1 MKNISKILTS
11 MVGIMLVTLVS
22 YGQNY
27 VKTDLGVSFLSGK
40 KFIQSFDFN
49 LNRTNEVQN
58 NNGGIYFLYTA
69 TTHYYIIPTVDA
81 SIGESV
87 SAANNNI
94 VTQIVFGKVFKST
107 RHRDGSSVSEFKSSL
122 EISPTYN
129 ADKTFAEKL
138 YYVQLK
144 LTINP
149 ITSTFTGKGSK
160 YFAKQVFSFAIDPVL
175 NLGTHDS
182 QTYKME
188 KAYSAGG
195 FNTSLSLRLNK
206 LDNKDAPYTDW
217 SFKLSGDGYRLF
229 SEIPALYAKDYY
241 GQLAASVDKAVNSK
255 ISLSLAYKY
264 GNENAKYSD
273 VHSLTLGFKYKY

>member
-1 MKNISKILTS
+1 MKNRSIIFAG
-11 MVGIMLVTLVS
+11 MIGFMLVSLVS

-49 LNRTNEVQN
+49 LNRTDEVQN
-58 NNGGIYFLYTA
+58 NNGGIYFLYTT

-81 SIGESV
+81 NIGESV

-94 VTQIVFGKVFKST
+94 VTQIAFGKAFKSS
-107 RHRDGSSVSEFKSSL
+107 RHSAGSSVSEFKSSL
-122 EISPTYN
+122 EISPSYN

-144 LTINP
+144 LTLNP
-149 ITSTFTGKGSK
+149 ISSEFTGEGSK
-160 YFAKQVFSFAIDPVL
+160 YFAKQVFSVAIDPVL

-182 QTYKME
+182 QTYATQ

-195 FNTSLSLRLNK
+195 LNTALSLRLNK
-206 LDNKDAPYTDW
+206 LDSKDAPYTDW

-241 GQLAASVDKAVNSK
+241 GQLAASIDKAVNSK
-255 ISLSLAYKY
+255 IALSLAYKY